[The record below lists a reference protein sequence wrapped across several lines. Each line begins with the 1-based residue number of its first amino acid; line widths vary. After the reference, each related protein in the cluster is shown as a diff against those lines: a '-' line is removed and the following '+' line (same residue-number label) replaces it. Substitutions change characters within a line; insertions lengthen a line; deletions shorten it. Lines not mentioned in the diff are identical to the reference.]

1 MSEGES
7 EDGSEDASED
17 GSEDGE
23 RAWQC
28 WAPAQVLRSRLGV
41 CEVEL
46 QPGQHG
52 CPRTAQQSQA
62 CLLHER
68 TRFLLVPK
76 HPYLKRGRRFSW
88 RSSPSTDRS
97 ITTTIA
103 TTTITTKMTI
113 KDWIKK
119 ETKIND
125 KEK

>member
-7 EDGSEDASED
+7 EDGSEDESED

-52 CPRTAQQSQA
+52 CPRTAQQITSLSAARADQILVGPEA
-62 CLLHER
+62 PLSRKREAVQLA
-68 TRFLLVPK
+68 FLAK
-76 HPYLKRGRRFSW
+76 Y
-88 RSSPSTDRS
+88 
-97 ITTTIA
+97 
-103 TTTITTKMTI
+103 
-113 KDWIKK
+113 
-119 ETKIND
+119 
-125 KEK
+125 